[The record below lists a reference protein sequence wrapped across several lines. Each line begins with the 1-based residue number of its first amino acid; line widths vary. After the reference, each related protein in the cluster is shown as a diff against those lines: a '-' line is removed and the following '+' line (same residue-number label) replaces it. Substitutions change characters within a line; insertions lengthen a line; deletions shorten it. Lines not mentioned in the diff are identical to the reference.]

1 MKHHFGNYKIYL
13 ISNQSKIQMISSSS
27 LLKSSAVKSPSFIS
41 FPKST
46 SKAFEMSSISEVLG
60 DFVLEEEDP
69 FYDL

>member
-1 MKHHFGNYKIYL
+1 MT
-13 ISNQSKIQMISSSS
+13 SSKISSST
-27 LLKSSAVKSPSFIS
+27 VKSPSFIS

-46 SKAFEMSSISEVLG
+46 SKAFEMSPISEPLG

>member
-1 MKHHFGNYKIYL
+1 MT
-13 ISNQSKIQMISSSS
+13 SSSKISSS
-27 LLKSSAVKSPSFIS
+27 LLKSSAVKWPSFIS

-46 SKAFEMSSISEVLG
+46 SKAFEMSSISEALG